1 MTTPLHTLYTLGY
14 TGAKPD
20 HILKFLIAHN
30 AKLIDTRYS
39 PFSRAPMW
47 QKRALMSSIGN
58 RYVHMAELGNKN
70 YKGQFGE
77 GIMIADMDR
86 GTLDLLK
93 ILKGQPAVLLCACP
107 DYHTCHRT
115 TVADEM
121 ADRYGVTVVHLELAD
136 LTNKPTPPAPPPQLT
151 LF

>member
-1 MTTPLHTLYTLGY
+1 MPDLHTLYTLGY

-20 HILKFLIAHN
+20 HIRTFLETHN
-30 AKLIDTRYS
+30 AILVDTRYS

-47 QKRALMSSIGN
+47 QKRSLMESMGS
-58 RYVHMAELGNKN
+58 RYVHMVELGNKN

-77 GIMIADMDR
+77 GIIIADMDK
-86 GTLDLLK
+86 GTLDLVK
-93 ILKGQPAVLLCACP
+93 ILKVQPAVLLCACP
-107 DYHTCHRT
+107 DFHTCHRT

-121 ADRYGVTVVHLELAD
+121 ADRYSVTVVHLGLSD
-136 LTNKPTPPAPPPQLT
+136 LTSKPTSSEPPPQLT